1 MARQLGERFGI
12 SACFADLEELL
23 RTTNPDVVHITTPPQ
38 THFELAKLCLEHG
51 CHIYVEKPFTVDAKG
66 AERLIEVAEQCGRK
80 VTVGNDRLFK
90 HAAIQ
95 FRNLVRQ
102 GFLGGDP
109 VHIESVF
116 CYQLDSTYASA
127 LLGDR
132 NHWVRRLPGKLLHN
146 IISHGIL
153 RIAEYLRDD
162 DPAVIAHAFTSPLLR
177 QLGER
182 EIMDELRVMV
192 SGRSGPT
199 AYFTFSSQMRPV
211 LDQFRVYGP
220 ANGLV
225 LDDDDHTVIKLQGK
239 RYKSYAQKFIPP
251 VMFAG
256 QYLVNLKNNVRLFLQ
271 SDFHMTAGMK
281 NLMEAFHRSITE
293 DAPLPISYRDI
304 VLTCKI
310 MDRIFA
316 QTNQEREQA
325 AQEVDREQWRP
336 AGDCSRGF

>member
-1 MARQLGERFGI
+1 
-12 SACFADLEELL
+12 
-23 RTTNPDVVHITTPPQ
+23 
-38 THFELAKLCLEHG
+38 
-51 CHIYVEKPFTVDAKG
+51 
-66 AERLIEVAEQCGRK
+66 
-80 VTVGNDRLFK
+80 
-90 HAAIQ
+90 
-95 FRNLVRQ
+95 
-102 GFLGGDP
+102 
-109 VHIESVF
+109 
-116 CYQLDSTYASA
+116 
-127 LLGDR
+127 
-132 NHWVRRLPGKLLHN
+132 
-146 IISHGIL
+146 
-153 RIAEYLRDD
+153 
-162 DPAVIAHAFTSPLLR
+162 
-177 QLGER
+177 
-182 EIMDELRVMV
+182 
-192 SGRSGPT
+192 
-199 AYFTFSSQMRPV
+199 MRPV